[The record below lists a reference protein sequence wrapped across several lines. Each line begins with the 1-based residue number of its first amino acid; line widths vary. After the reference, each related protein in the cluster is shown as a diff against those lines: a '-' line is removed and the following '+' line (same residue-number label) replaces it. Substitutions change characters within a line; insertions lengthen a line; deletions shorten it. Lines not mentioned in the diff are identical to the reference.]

1 VSRYYLT
8 DFNADTPS
16 YQDILSMV
24 QEAHNALRIHE
35 KVPAT
40 IDGLQRVDCALRTFL
55 SQIAL
60 RLRLETDKYESV
72 YDEYLRNREA
82 MHERDIG
89 QLELPILE

>member
-1 VSRYYLT
+1 
-8 DFNADTPS
+8 
-16 YQDILSMV
+16 MV
-24 QEAHNALRIHE
+24 QEAHNILRIHE

-60 RLRLETDKYESV
+60 RIQLETDKYQSV
-72 YDEYLRNREA
+72 YEEFQRNRDA